1 MIGADAAGR
10 PCWVDIEELAGGGD
24 GPHMAVIGASRFG
37 RCRAIELM
45 VESMAARP
53 PRRGVEVLTT
63 QGEVGQVNH
72 MIEERTRTL
81 LQYGARD
88 FAELRRPGAGGQR
101 DLGEDDPAVVVVVD
115 IDDHLIGGFPPVPT
129 REGYVA
135 PAGFEETV
143 SMLNRLLRQG
153 RSLDLHAVLNV
164 RQMEGPWL
172 SALSGLMSS
181 ILEVNA
187 DGMSATWRTHGGSPV
202 DVVLP
207 AKVAG
212 GKGS

>member
-1 MIGADAAGR
+1 
-10 PCWVDIEELAGGGD
+10 
-24 GPHMAVIGASRFG
+24 
-37 RCRAIELM
+37 
-45 VESMAARP
+45 
-53 PRRGVEVLTT
+53 
-63 QGEVGQVNH
+63 
-72 MIEERTRTL
+72 
-81 LQYGARD
+81 
-88 FAELRRPGAGGQR
+88 
-101 DLGEDDPAVVVVVD
+101 
-115 IDDHLIGGFPPVPT
+115 
-129 REGYVA
+129 
-135 PAGFEETV
+135 
-143 SMLNRLLRQG
+143 MLNRLLRQG